1 MFATPR
7 NSANAVKL
15 CFLGQIISSPRK
27 KPVPFEV
34 EVESKVVPWILGG
47 NDGLLNKVEQGSNAT
62 CGWCDKICV
71 QKG

>member
-1 MFATPR
+1 MLSNFVS
-7 NSANAVKL
+7 SAKSFPLQEKN
-15 CFLGQIISSPRK
+15 Q
-27 KPVPFEV
+27 VPFEV